1 MKKVKKEGDS
11 IKVDLRKLSVQ
22 TTFEGKPHV
31 IDFRHQLGNSIRNN
45 TNDIGVD
52 DLARKIYFTDG
63 EVDIPVDLVNFILE
77 VVKSGYT
84 VPVQIAMTNI
94 LKTK

>member
-11 IKVDLRKLSVQ
+11 IKVDFRKLSVQ

-63 EVDIPVDLVNFILE
+63 SVDIPVELIDLIQE
-77 VVKSGYT
+77 IVKAGYT
-84 VPVQIAMTNI
+84 VPVQIAIKNLFN
-94 LKTK
+94 LK

>member
-11 IKVDLRKLSVQ
+11 IKVDFRKLSVQ